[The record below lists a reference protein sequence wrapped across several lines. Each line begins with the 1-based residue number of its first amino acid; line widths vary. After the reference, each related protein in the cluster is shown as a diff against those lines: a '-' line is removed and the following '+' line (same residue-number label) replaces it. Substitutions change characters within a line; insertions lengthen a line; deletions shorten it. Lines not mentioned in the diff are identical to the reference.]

1 MDRVERGT
9 QINVQCR
16 ACSGLDS
23 PTRTGWVTHAP
34 VQPDN
39 QTTTVDTC
47 MIFSA
52 AIACSWEFLVCHG
65 YLLLGDAT
73 DMLLRAVASCVGG
86 TNLLGDATDMRR
98 FTSSMELAV

>member
-1 MDRVERGT
+1 M
-9 QINVQCR
+9 
-16 ACSGLDS
+16 CSVGPAQVWTALPVLVGS
-23 PTRTGWVTHAP
+23 HMPQYNRTIKQLPG
-34 VQPDN
+34 
-39 QTTTVDTC
+39 TVDTC

-52 AIACSWEFLVCHG
+52 VIACSWEFLVCHG